1 METKNLKKALED
13 LVEEYKKKLEAQAK
27 IDRTYASGKFSKS
40 FESSVSND
48 GFEVYSTVP
57 YAGAINQGSN
67 PATSKS
73 GGFDKKRR
81 IEQWIKSKNLRPYR
95 KLKNGY
101 KFSKITPSSMKSMV
115 YAISKAVADRGTIKR
130 YKYDGSRIFETVY
143 NSMQRKIGT
152 EIGSAYS
159 ADLREELITIV
170 NKFNK

>member
-1 METKNLKKALED
+1 METNNLKKALED
-13 LVEEYKKKLEAQAK
+13 LAEEYKKKLEAQSK

-40 FESSVSND
+40 FESSISND
-48 GFEVYSTVP
+48 GFEIYSTVP
-57 YAGAINQGSN
+57 YAGTINQGSN

-81 IEQWIKSKNLRPYR
+81 IEQWIKSKNIRPYR

-101 KFSKITPSSMKSMV
+101 KFSKVTKSSMNSMV
-115 YAISKAVADRGTIKR
+115 YAISKAIADRGTIKR
-130 YKYDGSRIFETVY
+130 YKYEGSKIFQKVY
-143 NSMQRKIGT
+143 ESMEKKIGL
-152 EIGSAYS
+152 EVGSAYS

>member
-1 METKNLKKALED
+1 METNNLKKTLED
-13 LVEEYKKKLEAQAK
+13 LAEEYKKKLEAQAK
-27 IDRTYASGKFSKS
+27 IDKTYASGRFSKS

-48 GFEVYSTVP
+48 GFEIYSTAP
-57 YAGAINQGSN
+57 YAGSINQGSN

-81 IEQWIKSKNLRPYR
+81 IEQWIKSKNIRPYR

-101 KFSKITPSSMKSMV
+101 KFSKVTASSMKSMV
-115 YAISKAVADRGTIKR
+115 YAISKAIADRGTIKR
-130 YKYDGSRIFETVY
+130 YNYEGSKIFQKVY
-143 NSMQRKIGT
+143 ESMQKKVGV
-152 EIGSAYS
+152 EVGSAFS